1 MRGGQFR
8 LAKMS
13 AALRYV
19 WSWPDVDVGTLDPA
33 MVIVSREP
41 DGRWYVTFTVDRRRS
56 RSPGGHWGTPS
67 ASISA

>member
-1 MRGGQFR
+1 MREGELR

-19 WSWPDVDVGTLDPA
+19 WSWPDVDVSALDPA

-41 DGRWYVTFTVDRRRS
+41 DGRWYVTFTIEAASRIPRRTL
-56 RSPGGHWGTPS
+56 GTPS